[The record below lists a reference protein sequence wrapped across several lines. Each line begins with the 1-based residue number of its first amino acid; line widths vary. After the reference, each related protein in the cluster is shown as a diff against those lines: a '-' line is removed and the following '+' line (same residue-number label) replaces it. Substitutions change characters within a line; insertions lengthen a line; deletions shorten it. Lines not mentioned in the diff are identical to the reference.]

1 MDATR
6 PRAHRPRTGEEEE
19 DEDAD
24 VDATR
29 PPETGEGEEDEDV
42 VVVVD
47 DECDDR
53 GARYRAKT
61 ATVIDDEPELW
72 WKIRKSPGCECGAA
86 LCSLM
91 GAVITW

>member
-42 VVVVD
+42 VVVVVP
-47 DECDDR
+47 
-53 GARYRAKT
+53 AH
-61 ATVIDDEPELW
+61 I
-72 WKIRKSPGCECGAA
+72 GCSVSFKFFPQIWGNRRNPWNSMWAP
-86 LCSLM
+86 LQYGIFSF
-91 GAVITW
+91 I